1 MTDNKML
8 KTAGE
13 HWVAAAL
20 ALHGWA
26 PALTRDGIERTDI
39 LAVHVAEVRTAI
51 EVQVKTSSDGRN
63 VDGGRG
69 AFILGRKGLMPSQS
83 LHEWF
88 VLVVLA
94 RPTAERLA
102 PVPPAAYVVPR
113 DHASAG
119 LWIVHQ
125 RWLTDPSVPAGR
137 RNTPVANGR
146 VTADVFAGYR
156 DRWDLLSLPT
166 PEVPVLLHDWVQAA
180 QHDQRIG
187 LPPEHPW
194 RIAG

>member
-1 MTDNKML
+1 MADNKML

-13 HWVAAAL
+13 HWVASTL

-39 LAVHVAEVRTAI
+39 LAVHVAEARTAI

-69 AFILGRKGLMPSQS
+69 VFMLGRKGLLPSQS

-94 RPTAERLA
+94 RPTPERPA
-102 PVPPAAYVVPR
+102 PEPPAAYVVPR

-119 LWIVHQ
+119 FWIVHQ

-137 RNTPVANGR
+137 RNTPATHGR
-146 VTADVFAGYR
+146 VTADVFASYR
-156 DRWDLLSLPT
+156 DRWDLLSVPT
-166 PEVPVLLHDWVQAA
+166 PEVPVLLPEWVQAA
-180 QHDQRIG
+180 QRDQRFG
-187 LPPEHPW
+187 LPPGHPW
-194 RIAG
+194 HTAA

>member
-1 MTDNKML
+1 VRRYRGLADNKML

-13 HWVAAAL
+13 HWVASTL

-39 LAVHVAEVRTAI
+39 LAVRTAEVGTEQVRTAV
-51 EVQVKTSSDGRN
+51 EVQVKTSSDARN

-69 AFILGRKGLMPSQS
+69 VFILGSKGLLPSQS
-83 LHEWF
+83 QHEWF

-94 RPTAERLA
+94 RPSGTHTAPA
-102 PVPPAAYVVPR
+102 PPAAYVVPR

-125 RWLTDPSVPAGR
+125 RWLTDSFVPAGR
-137 RNTPVANGR
+137 RNTPVVNGR

-156 DRWDLLSLPT
+156 DRWDLLALPT
-166 PEVPVLLHDWVQAA
+166 P
-180 QHDQRIG
+180 R
-187 LPPEHPW
+187 
-194 RIAG
+194 